1 MNTRVH
7 LSGAVIVTPALAEP
21 HHHLNAEDTFAIVL
35 PPLMPSSVG
44 NKDGRRWSILTCAA
58 AVRLCITFLM

>member
-7 LSGAVIVTPALAEP
+7 LSGAVIVTPAPAEP
-21 HHHLNAEDTFAIVL
+21 HHHLNAEDTFTVVL

-44 NKDGRRWSILTCAA
+44 GVGGA
-58 AVRLCITFLM
+58 